1 MAAGVYAQ
9 SGKISGTIADSSIR
23 AAGGEKSYA
32 LYAGAEGSSIA
43 IDNSTISGDVDLTSS
58 ATLNFTGGT
67 SSVEGKID
75 GVGKI
80 NVNGQADA
88 SFGNYQNA
96 KLSVSGR
103 ASASVNNAAYSDNN
117 SAQDASYTPLVYA
130 QLGTLEISGSSF
142 SNNTADFGTSQG
154 GSGAGAI
161 VAQDANV
168 SISSSDFT
176 GNSAVSEAS
185 GNVYFTA
192 GTAISSVGNSSV
204 SISDSNF
211 ISNRVVTDACAQGV
225 VYTAST
231 NTNPSVSATLN
242 VSGSTFDSNVV
253 SGMEGTGGAIS
264 AWWQND
270 VDIKSS
276 TFSNNQANSSAE
288 GGTARGGAIYVD
300 TYESG
305 LSTTL
310 DVSNSEFVGNS
321 ANGLNSGLG
330 SAVALARG
338 ANQSIKA
345 TFTDTLFS
353 GNSLSASASSV
364 ADGALGGG
372 AVGSRRADVE
382 FAVTNNLLYS
392 GNSVSLAG
400 SLKDENGGFLYLFSD
415 ESGSASANFDIANGA
430 TLTIGDGRQGYDS
443 IASNNAGAAISKSGA
458 GALTVNGSMEYFKG
472 SLSVNEGT
480 LNANNKLGASS
491 ISIAEGASL
500 GLKIAGDNALSGENL
515 ALSNKGTIILTA
527 AAGLSA
533 GDYSI
538 SSSAISDYGATK
550 TYGGNLVNGS
560 FVVEAAKEISLDTV
574 GESVSVSSNGRAVLS
589 DGSALVEMA
598 FNSESATINSAKTA
612 TQSLIDLLGSDFE
625 AISAYDFDVAI
636 DSGGTV
642 VLSFLVANSSLSL
655 EDFTIYQ
662 RSEGGEWTEAS
673 GVENL
678 AYDGEYLSFMVSD
691 LQGYGY
697 AAVPEP
703 ATCAAI
709 LGAIAM
715 ALALY
720 RKRK

>member
-1 MAAGVYAQ
+1 MYAQ
-9 SGKISGTIADSSIR
+9 R
-23 AAGGEKSYA
+23 
-32 LYAGAEGSSIA
+32 
-43 IDNSTISGDVDLTSS
+43 
-58 ATLNFTGGT
+58 
-67 SSVEGKID
+67 
-75 GVGKI
+75 
-80 NVNGQADA
+80 
-88 SFGNYQNA
+88 
-96 KLSVSGR
+96 
-103 ASASVNNAAYSDNN
+103 
-117 SAQDASYTPLVYA
+117 
-130 QLGTLEISGSSF
+130 GTLEISGSSF

-168 SISSSDFT
+168 SISGSDFT

-185 GNVYFTA
+185 GNVCFTA

-231 NTNPSVSATLN
+231 NTNPYVSATLN

-330 SAVALARG
+330 GAVALARG

-372 AVGSRRADVE
+372 AVGLRRADVE

-415 ESGSASANFDIANGA
+415 ESGSASANFDIASGA

-560 FVVEAAKEISLDTV
+560 FVVEAAKEFSLDTV